1 MSESLQLAVET
12 QIGMNWNYYIEL
24 VESTIVIY
32 DYLLTFDTEVERYWK
47 QETRFSFATTL
58 FYMNRYLNLLGLIPV
73 ILFDFWPNFI
83 LHHKGLVLISYNG
96 QIHGQNLAR
105 CLALNVYHWGY
116 IFLVASVIDVLFI
129 IRIYAIYGCSRR
141 IVLYLSVLQ
150 VCVAGNSFFQLYLA
164 SKAIEKV
171 DYTSPLIDQVGCA
184 DIISEDVVC
193 KDLAH
198 NEAYRSTSSLLDMA
212 YSWLGVVIFDV
223 CVFGLTLWKTSK
235 MRAIH
240 GGIGTI
246 VMRDGTMY
254 FGIVTLINSG
264 NITLFFTSGL
274 GLTKGLLSMFCNV
287 AASITMSHLMLNLKG
302 SAMYSGSTIEID
314 RQIDTRLRG
323 NHD

>member
-12 QIGMNWNYYIEL
+12 QIEMNWNYYVQL

-32 DYLLTFDTEVERYWK
+32 DYLLTFDAEVERYWK
-47 QETRFSFATTL
+47 QKTRFTFATTL
-58 FYMNRYLNLLGLIPV
+58 FYVNRYLNLLGLIPI
-73 ILFDFWPNFI
+73 ILFDFWPSFI
-83 LHHKGLVLISYNG
+83 LHHTGSVQLVIMDKFTNK
-96 QIHGQNLAR
+96 NLAR

-116 IFLVASVIDVLFI
+116 IFLVSSVIDVLFI

-141 IVLYLSVLQ
+141 IALYLSVLQ
-150 VCVAGNSFFQLYLA
+150 VCVAGNSFFQLHLA
-164 SKAIEKV
+164 SKVIEKV
-171 DYTSPLIDQVGCA
+171 DYASPLINQVGCA
-184 DIISEDVVC
+184 DIIS
-193 KDLAH
+193 
-198 NEAYRSTSSLLDMA
+198 DMA
-212 YSWLGVVIFDV
+212 YSRLGVVIFDV
-223 CVFGLTLWKTSK
+223 CVFGLTLWKVSK

-254 FGIVTLINSG
+254 FGIVTLINSA

-302 SAMYSGSTIEID
+302 STMYSGSTIEID
-314 RQIDTRLRG
+314 RQIDRQIDTRLCG
-323 NHD
+323 NYDAN

>member
-116 IFLVASVIDVLFI
+116 IFLVASVID
-129 IRIYAIYGCSRR
+129 
-141 IVLYLSVLQ
+141 
-150 VCVAGNSFFQLYLA
+150 
-164 SKAIEKV
+164 
-171 DYTSPLIDQVGCA
+171 
-184 DIISEDVVC
+184 EDVVC

-264 NITLFFTSGL
+264 NITLFFTVGKLPFIFLRSLTLIPLLYALVWL
-274 GLTKGLLSMFCNV
+274 GL
-287 AASITMSHLMLNLKG
+287 
-302 SAMYSGSTIEID
+302 D
-314 RQIDTRLRG
+314 
-323 NHD
+323 